1 MDNWICIF
9 GTHIFETCPA
19 IFGGYFY
26 NFTKKKIFYKI
37 ILQYYI
43 LYYCIINGFILVF
56 TFIIFYIEA
65 DKKYV
70 CVCIYIYIKCIY
82 INGLCLVCFGEAAVE
97 LC

>member
-1 MDNWICIF
+1 MGQENKWTTGYVFLERIF
-9 GTHIFETCPA
+9 LRHVLQFLGGIFT
-19 IFGGYFY
+19 ILQ
-26 NFTKKKIFYKI
+26 KKI

-70 CVCIYIYIKCIY
+70 CVCIYIYKNLDI
-82 INGLCLVCFGEAAVE
+82 
-97 LC
+97 